1 MLVRNVR
8 RYEWASRLVKGRD
21 RPYGLGEV
29 DDYASG
35 ADEES

>member
-1 MLVRNVR
+1 MR
-8 RYEWASRLVKGRD
+8 RYEWAFRLVKRHN